1 MENALKAMEMIGSYG
16 NAFSLQDTL
25 DGETDTVVLKHDR
38 GPRVSAFYGE
48 MFPSLFKPMGAKVET
63 REKDAQVVATIIR
76 PLTGLAS
83 QHQNAQVIQS
93 FDGSMN

>member
-1 MENALKAMEMIGSYG
+1 MIGSYG
-16 NAFSLQDTL
+16 NAFRLQYTV

-48 MFPSLFKPMGAKVET
+48 MFQFLFKPMGAKVET
-63 REKDAQVVATIIR
+63 HETDGQLVATITR

-83 QHQNAQVIQS
+83 ENRDAPLIPR
-93 FDGSMN
+93 FPGAKNGRGYKR